1 MGCRSWWSWAWR
13 STCWSAPSSSA
24 SSSSISA
31 SASTASISGTWKS
44 SRRTSVE
51 IAIVLGL
58 PLLGALLL
66 ALTGHRG
73 WAPELNATMSF
84 ATFFAAILLTARVIS
99 GGPIIWLGQ
108 QFVADPSNV
117 LVVVLADLLA
127 HQFFVDPFNV
137 FLVALTAFV
146 GFTTAVFSRPYMRI
160 EQERGK
166 LTAGRL
172 RLYHSMYQLFNFTML
187 VALLTNNMGILWVAM
202 EAATLATVL
211 LVSLYRTPA
220 SLEAAWKYF
229 ILCGVGI
236 AQALFGTIL
245 LYFAAERLLGAE
257 GGALLWTEL
266 NAVKGQLEPTVLSL
280 AFVFLLVGYGTK
292 VGLVPL
298 HNWLPDAHAEGPTP
312 ISAVLSGLLLNVAL
326 YAVVRS
332 KVLVDGALERN
343 FSGGLMMG
351 FGLLSVVVAAFFM
364 SRQKD
369 IKRMFAYSSVE
380 HMGIMTFAF
389 GMGGPVA
396 AFAGLLHM
404 TVHSLTKSAIFF
416 TVGHASQTTGTQ
428 NMDSIRG
435 LIQQSPAI
443 GWGLALG
450 TLAILGMPPF
460 GVFTSEFMVLT
471 TAMREHPW
479 ATPLLLLSLGVAF
492 AAIFGKV
499 QPMIFGET
507 TAQRVAHPPAL
518 IPVFVHLAIVLMLGL
533 YIPPYLVD
541 WYRQAAAFIG

>member
-1 MGCRSWWSWAWR
+1 M
-13 STCWSAPSSSA
+13 
-24 SSSSISA
+24 
-31 SASTASISGTWKS
+31 
-44 SRRTSVE
+44 
-51 IAIVLGL
+51 
-58 PLLGALLL
+58 LLCLLS
-66 ALTGHRG
+66 
-73 WAPELNATMSF
+73 LN
-84 ATFFAAILLTARVIS
+84 
-99 GGPIIWLGQ
+99 
-108 QFVADPSNV
+108 
-117 LVVVLADLLA
+117 
-127 HQFFVDPFNV
+127 
-137 FLVALTAFV
+137 V
-146 GFTTAVFSRPYMRI
+146 GV
-160 EQERGK
+160 
-166 LTAGRL
+166 
-172 RLYHSMYQLFNFTML
+172 
-187 VALLTNNMGILWVAM
+187 LWVAL
-202 EAATLATVL
+202 EGATLSTVL

-229 ILCGVGI
+229 ILCSVGI

-245 LYFAAERLLGAE
+245 LYFAAEKVLGP
-257 GGALLWTEL
+257 GGDALLWTHLHE
-266 NAVKGQLEPTVLSL
+266 VRGELEPTVLSL
-280 AFVFLLVGYGTK
+280 SFVFLLVGYGTK

-332 KVLVDGALERN
+332 KVLVDGALGRN

-351 FGLLSVVVAAFFM
+351 FGLLSVVVAAFFL
-364 SRQKD
+364 SKQRD

-435 LIQQSPAI
+435 LIQQSPTI

-450 TLAILGMPPF
+450 SLAILGMPPF

-471 TAMREHPW
+471 TAMHEHSW
-479 ATPLLLLSLGVAF
+479 ATPLLLVALGVAF

-499 QPMIFGET
+499 QPMVFGET
-507 TAQRVAHPPAL
+507 VARRRLRVAPRACATRWPAL
-518 IPVFVHLAIVLMLGL
+518 AERAARARGSGLLEYYRSLPVRQPDAARCLRPAWHSCPGQRRSPQMAAPWRLARWRVSAAQGLQYREPLCARRRRLSVRQGRGRGRARDSGRPGTRRHHRAGAFPLLDRGREDSAAGGKAWLHTQGDREALRDHDARGGRAPRRARQRGLDSRLRLG
-533 YIPPYLVD
+533 VGD
-541 WYRQAAAFIG
+541 GGRGRDRH